1 MNRAVTVVVLPA
13 GVDDPARPSGGN
25 VYDRRLCTAL
35 AANRPLCEI
44 EVDGTWPRPEPAA
57 RTALA
62 SALAAIP
69 AGTVVVLDGLV
80 ACGVPEVVVPHSARL
95 RLVVLVHLPL
105 GDEAGAAPGLA
116 AAERR
121 VLHAAAA
128 VVTTSAWTARRV
140 VEGHGLPAAR
150 VHVAEPGADPAP
162 LAAGSGDGGSLLC
175 LGAVTPTKGQDV
187 LVEALAAVADR
198 RWTCRV
204 GGPLDR
210 APAFAHRVRERARV
224 HGLAERVSFDGP
236 LAGRALDAAFDGA
249 DLLVLPSRT
258 EAFGMVVRE
267 AAARA
272 IPVLATDAGGVGE
285 ALGEGGLLVE
295 PGDARALARG
305 LRRWFDDA
313 GLRHALR
320 RSAMVARFA
329 VPGWD
334 RTAARVAAVLDALAP
349 APALLR

>member
-1 MNRAVTVVVLPA
+1 MNRPVTVVVMPA
-13 GVDDPARPSGGN
+13 GIDDPARPSGGN
-25 VYDRRLCTAL
+25 VYDRRLCSTL
-35 AANRPLCEI
+35 AANRPVCEI
-44 EVDGTWPRPEPAA
+44 EVDGAWPRPEPAA

-62 SALAAIP
+62 QALAAIP
-69 AGTVVVLDGLV
+69 AGTVVLLDGLV
-80 ACGVPEVVVPHSARL
+80 ACGVPEVVVPHAARL

-128 VVTTSAWTARRV
+128 VVTTSAWTQRRIV
-140 VEGHGLPAAR
+140 DGHGVPAGR

-204 GGPLDR
+204 AGPLDR
-210 APAFAHRVRERARV
+210 APAFVHRVRERARV
-224 HGLAERVSFDGP
+224 HGLADRMSFDGP
-236 LAGRALDAAFDGA
+236 LAGRALDIAFDGA

-272 IPVLATDAGGVGE
+272 VPVLACDAGGVGE
-285 ALGEGGLLVE
+285 ALGTGGLLVE
-295 PGDARALARG
+295 PGDATALAGG
-305 LRRWFDDA
+305 LRRWLDDV
-313 GLRHALR
+313 GLRQALR
-320 RSAMVARFA
+320 RRAMVARFA

-334 RTAARVAAVLDALAP
+334 RTAARVAAVLDALVP